1 MNLTW
6 LVAFVAASDWF
17 QVVGDGERLK
27 VVVTIRGDEGDVVV
41 VGVVLVN
48 VHHDGLVAEGLF
60 HTIDFHITEGVPAI
74 NFVAFLFFLVGVDEE
89 IDPVAEG
96 YVVGFRC
103 ECQEEPVAVGFNGGD
118 FLLADVGEVFV
129 GFLQGLFVYVV
140 DSDDALSG

>member
-1 MNLTW
+1 MNRTR
-6 LVAFVAASDWF
+6 LVAFVAAWDWF
-17 QVVGDGERLK
+17 QVVGDSERLK
-27 VVVTIRGDEGDVVV
+27 VVVTIWGDEGDVVV

-74 NFVAFLFFLVGVDEE
+74 YFVAFLFFLVGVDEE

-96 YVVGFRC
+96 YVVGLGG
-103 ECQEEPVAVGFNGGD
+103 ECQAETAIFCFNGGN

-140 DSDDALSG
+140 DSDDALSR